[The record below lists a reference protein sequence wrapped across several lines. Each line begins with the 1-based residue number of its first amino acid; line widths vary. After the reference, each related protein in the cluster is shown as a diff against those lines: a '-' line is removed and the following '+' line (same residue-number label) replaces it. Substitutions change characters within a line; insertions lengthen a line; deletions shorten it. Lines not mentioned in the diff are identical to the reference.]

1 MAIVVS
7 ILLVRVPYSGL
18 GCMGDFRELVALETW
33 FWWFLGLGS
42 VLREYVLRDGVQVL
56 AALLL
61 CVVIVVVIIVMMIII
76 VAIVSRTVV
85 K

>member
-1 MAIVVS
+1 MHAVAIVVS
-7 ILLVRVPYSGL
+7 ILLVRIPCFGL
-18 GCMGDFRELVALETW
+18 R
-33 FWWFLGLGS
+33 S